1 MTKTIEE
8 IQKMNNVSVKDAA
21 EFLGASQGF
30 IRQALKDQR
39 LPIGVAVQQSPTKW
53 TFNISPGLLIEYKNG
68 RYLKTYFEEN
78 KEILKT
84 ILED

>member
-1 MTKTIEE
+1 MAKTIEE
-8 IQKMNNVSVKDAA
+8 IKKMDNVSVKDAA
-21 EFLGASQGF
+21 EFLGTSQGF

-39 LPIGVAVQQSPTKW
+39 LPIGAAVQQSPTKW

-68 RYLKTYFEEN
+68 RYLKNYFDEN
-78 KEILKT
+78 KEILRT